1 MLRLLKSAKS
11 SKFNLLWALLGTQN
25 QLCSTISIYQY
36 ACGFVRLSG
45 DGGKQVALPPNGK
58 TYVQADIQSVLN
70 RFERII
76 HYPFQTGKA

>member
-1 MLRLLKSAKS
+1 
-11 SKFNLLWALLGTQN
+11 
-25 QLCSTISIYQY
+25 
-36 ACGFVRLSG
+36 VRLSG